1 VRCSYMRQHISRP
14 QQPEICAGFSDS
26 LWSLASWRLTGLSAG
41 SHVEQQ
47 SSRPQ
52 LPRPPTMR
60 AASLELVMAGNV
72 QYRENAFQLASSGLD
87 TVLQQTRNNA
97 VPLNAAVGWQQDLGT
112 TRVEALS
119 GEFDT
124 SISYLGESSPYS
136 GYSTSQFL
144 FQHFQV
150 DAEGRT
156 DQRGARSLQSQGIYL
171 VTQRGNE

>member
-1 VRCSYMRQHISRP
+1 MMRFPSNPTRQRGAALIVGL
-14 QQPEICAGFSDS
+14 IM
-26 LWSLASWRLTGLSAG
+26 LLVLTVLGVS
-41 SHVEQQ
+41 
-47 SSRPQ
+47 
-52 LPRPPTMR
+52 TMR